1 MDTSCQSCPGRY
13 RTGHLWFQLV
23 FVALIFD
30 FQFWSLSGIII
41 FSDPNHI
48 HIIESASYFVRKPG
62 IWRLL
67 QGSGT
72 RCRWISRGTGAHG
85 RSDVNMNRWLS
96 GTVWNNNF
104 ENIWKTCWRNM
115 LSIYCCPGNRCELHV
130 TGTLVQATGAWPQK
144 PLWASEWTPWRS
156 LRLSWSHHLLNL
168 LTLLT
173 ILPSSFFSPCG
184 QSEAKTINKNKSNAT
199 NQKPTCCASQ
209 FRSRPT
215 LFDLWYGSCVDFCFA
230 SWQLSCRLVDPGI
243 PPRMECFPAV
253 SWYTLEGLTALAK
266 TQKSWNHCARTSSF
280 GNPYQHREQWMPLCT
295 SCSQTVQGNSC
306 TNTRP

>member
-1 MDTSCQSCPGRY
+1 M
-13 RTGHLWFQLV
+13 LIV

-41 FSDPNHI
+41 FSDPNHII

-104 ENIWKTCWRNM
+104 EIYWMTCRRNM
-115 LSIYCCPGNRCELHV
+115 LSIYCCPGNRRELHV
-130 TGTLVQATGAWPQK
+130 TGTLVQATGARPQK

-156 LRLSWSHHLLNL
+156 LRLSWSHHRLNL

-173 ILPSSFFSPCG
+173 ILPSSIFSPCG
-184 QSEAKTINKNKSNAT
+184 QSVAKTIPQTQTTLQIKSQRA
-199 NQKPTCCASQ
+199 
-209 FRSRPT
+209 
-215 LFDLWYGSCVDFCFA
+215 VCFA
-230 SWQLSCRLVDPGI
+230 
-243 PPRMECFPAV
+243 V
-253 SWYTLEGLTALAK
+253 SL
-266 TQKSWNHCARTSSF
+266 
-280 GNPYQHREQWMPLCT
+280 
-295 SCSQTVQGNSC
+295 
-306 TNTRP
+306 